1 MAQDNEIDRQYA
13 GTHFSAAA
21 PAEGFEVLLIT
32 GMSGAGRS
40 HAADSVEDM
49 GWYVVDN
56 MPPKLLVPLVDMMTT
71 AGSGIHKLAASV
83 TNRCAGRIRC
93 NRATA

>member
-32 GMSGAGRS
+32 GMSGAGGPMRPTAWRIWAGTWS
-40 HAADSVEDM
+40 
-49 GWYVVDN
+49 
-56 MPPKLLVPLVDMMTT
+56 TT
-71 AGSGIHKLAASV
+71 CLRNCWCHWS
-83 TNRCAGRIRC
+83 T
-93 NRATA
+93 

>member
-32 GMSGAGRS
+32 GMSAVS
-40 HAADSVEDM
+40 YTHLTLPTIA
-49 GWYVVDN
+49 
-56 MPPKLLVPLVDMMTT
+56 
-71 AGSGIHKLAASV
+71 
-83 TNRCAGRIRC
+83 
-93 NRATA
+93 